1 MEKSH
6 DGSSFLCTLRELH
19 DDTAAVMEASNTE
32 NIPVVVTRMGQ
43 WIALIQPLA
52 NIENLEGK
60 AISAAVEAGLIDLD
74 SKIDKIYT
82 SDEIREA
89 LALNDDST
97 A

>member
-1 MEKSH
+1 MEKSR
-6 DGSSFLCTLRELH
+6 DGSSFLCTLRELT
-19 DDTAAVMEASNTE
+19 DNSASIMETINTE
-32 NIPVVVTRMGQ
+32 NIPVIVTRMGRF
-43 WIALIQPLA
+43 IAIIWPLA